1 MEELFA
7 PRLLEI
13 GFSSLSTTAAALI
26 VVASEVIGMAAAL
39 SRPSTLT
46 DAAGELAELVAISS
60 AAAVLHYLDRLIAMA
75 DAEMYRSKKGMNR
88 VSVFDDP

>member
-1 MEELFA
+1 
-7 PRLLEI
+7 
-13 GFSSLSTTAAALI
+13 LI

-46 DAAGELAELVAISS
+46 DAAVELAELVAISP

-75 DAEMYRSKKGMNR
+75 DAEMYRSKKKGMNR